1 MGTFICYYGDKQS
14 QHSLLAHWCTVTF
27 LSLYGNS
34 GVSGMSDLL
43 QGERAALQHR
53 DARTEMHRL
62 FQVTIHRF
70 HKDKHL

>member
-14 QHSLLAHWCTVTF
+14 QHSLLSHWCTVTF
-27 LSLYGNS
+27 LSLYSN

-43 QGERAALQHR
+43 QGERAALEHR
-53 DARTEMHRL
+53 DAGTEMHRL
-62 FQVTIHRF
+62 FQVTTGRF